1 MRIYIVSIIN
11 FPNGMA
17 PTSRI
22 QCLAKAMKLAGAEV
36 SIITYQRTESPWRT
50 ILNTEASGSYEGIPF
65 MYIGGKTVRSRIPP
79 LNKIIEH
86 LDRRRLLKYL
96 RTHLHPKDI
105 VYMYEK
111 NCWEFSVEL
120 ANTVHEKE
128 AFYVKDLCEIPYGD
142 RVVTESMKGN
152 RKNAFKYEYPLVDA
166 VVPISDKLM
175 DITKR
180 YSSSKCKFLKVP
192 ILVDFDKFKLADHS
206 VQSDFPYIFHT
217 GKVTEQKDGILGMIE
232 AFGRVV
238 NSSHPEL
245 RFICTGNYENTIHAE
260 AIDELKRKYHLK
272 DKLIFLGYIS
282 QVQLKDYLSKATMV
296 IINKYQNEQNTYC
309 FATKLAEYL
318 AAAKP
323 VIISDYGE
331 AVNWIKDKE
340 SAIVFSA
347 GDTEALVES
356 IEYVLDNPSK
366 CRMIASEG
374 QNVCKNC
381 FDYKV
386 WGQPIIELFRS
397 LG

>member
-1 MRIYIVSIIN
+1 MKIYIVSIIN

-22 QCLAKAMKLAGAEV
+22 KCLAKAMKLAGAEV

-50 ILNTEASGSYEGIPF
+50 IQNTEGSGIYEDIPF
-65 MYIGGKTVRSRIPP
+65 MYIGGKTVRNRIPP
-79 LNKIIEH
+79 LNRLIEY
-86 LDRRRLLKYL
+86 LDRRKLLKYL
-96 RTHLHPKDI
+96 RIHLQPNDI

-120 ANTVHEKE
+120 ANTVHEKG

-142 RVVTESMKGN
+142 RLVTESM
-152 RKNAFKYEYPLVDA
+152 RKNREKAFQYEYPLVDA
-166 VVPISDKLM
+166 VIPISDKLM
-175 DITKR
+175 EISKKH
-180 YSSSKCKFLKVP
+180 SSAKCKFLKVP
-192 ILVDFDKFKLADHS
+192 ILVDFEKFKLADQS
-206 VQSDFPYIFHT
+206 AQSDFPYIFHT

-245 RFICTGNYENTIHAE
+245 RFICTGNYEDTIHAE
-260 AIDELKRKYHLK
+260 EIAELIKKYHLEGR
-272 DKLIFLGYIS
+272 LIFLGYIS
-282 QVQLKDYLSKATMV
+282 QEQLKDYLSKATMV

-331 AVNWIKDKE
+331 AINWVKDKE
-340 SAIVFSA
+340 SAIVFPA
-347 GDTEALVES
+347 GDMTALTKS
-356 IEYVLDNPSK
+356 IEYVLDNPSVCK
-366 CRMIASEG
+366 MIGAEG
-374 QNVCKNC
+374 QNVCLNS

-386 WGQPIIELFRS
+386 WGQPLMDVFKS
-397 LG
+397 LK